1 MRARPDGKRSEK
13 RGNFQILDSGNVFGG
28 WSDNCYISEQSP
40 DGRTLM
46 EAQFASERFVSY
58 RAYKFN
64 FTSWPEEVPTMKGFV
79 YGDTIEES
87 MSLYYVS
94 WNGATD
100 VAAWD
105 FYDAATDQ
113 LIGKKLRTGFET
125 MYSQSRM
132 YADFVF
138 AEAIAE
144 DGSVMGRS
152 HTVVMERPL
161 EWPPA
166 PDLPAELAES
176 FLEDAIL
183 NPTGVGDAEDPPP
196 QGQKT
201 WSKEEL

>member
-1 MRARPDGKRSEK
+1 
-13 RGNFQILDSGNVFGG
+13 
-28 WSDNCYISEQSP
+28 
-40 DGRTLM
+40 M

-79 YGDTIEES
+79 YGDKVEES
-87 MSLYYVS
+87 MSVYYVS

-105 FYDAATDQ
+105 FYNAETDE

-125 MYSQSRM
+125 MYSQSRLF
-132 YADFVF
+132 ADFVF

-152 HTVVMERPL
+152 HTVVVERPL

-166 PDLPAELAES
+166 PELPQELDEI
-176 FLEDAIL
+176 LEPEITEMA
-183 NPTGVGDAEDPPP
+183 NPTSVGDVEDPPP
-196 QGQKT
+196 QGTKV
-201 WSKEEL
+201 WKKEEL